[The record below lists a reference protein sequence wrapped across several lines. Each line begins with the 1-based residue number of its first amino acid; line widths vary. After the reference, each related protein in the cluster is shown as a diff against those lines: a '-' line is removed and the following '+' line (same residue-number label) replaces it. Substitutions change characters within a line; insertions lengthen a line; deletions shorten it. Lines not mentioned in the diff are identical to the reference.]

1 MREEELEEL
10 VRLLAVER
18 RSEGLDE
25 AGERRLRTLLA
36 REQPS
41 ARNMD
46 WAELMKFANLVIGL
60 HLVKRRA
67 REYGK
72 SLAKS

>member
-1 MREEELEEL
+1 MREDDFQEL

-18 RSEGLDE
+18 RGEGLDVQ
-25 AGERRLRTLLA
+25 GERRLRTLLA

-41 ARNMD
+41 ARDMD

-60 HLVKRRA
+60 HVLKQRA
-67 REYGK
+67 REYGQT
-72 SLAKS
+72 LAKS